1 MAQIRTK
8 GIIIRQTDY
17 GEGHRM
23 LSIFTE
29 DCGIVKA
36 VSYGAGKSRSKAAAS
51 GQFLCWADF
60 ELHSKVNSDIMTVR
74 SADTIDAFLPVTE
87 DIKKLS
93 LCAYLADITY
103 GILGSGNPDI
113 RLLHIFLNCVYALA
127 YKNEDMAKVK
137 AVYELK
143 MMCAEGYMPSLT
155 GCASCGEGEPYA
167 FDLERGGTVCKKC
180 GGKNTVR
187 LDGAL
192 YRALSYIVSSE
203 DKKMLSFTASDD
215 LTERL
220 GSLAERYVLTQLDI
234 NPKSLAYYK
243 TMLKI

>member
-1 MAQIRTK
+1 
-8 GIIIRQTDY
+8 
-17 GEGHRM
+17 
-23 LSIFTE
+23 
-29 DCGIVKA
+29 
-36 VSYGAGKSRSKAAAS
+36 
-51 GQFLCWADF
+51 
-60 ELHSKVNSDIMTVR
+60 
-74 SADTIDAFLPVTE
+74 
-87 DIKKLS
+87 
-93 LCAYLADITY
+93 
-103 GILGSGNPDI
+103 
-113 RLLHIFLNCVYALA
+113 
-127 YKNEDMAKVK
+127 
-137 AVYELK
+137 
-143 MMCAEGYMPSLT
+143 MPSLT

-167 FDLERGGTVCKKC
+167 FDLEKGGTVCKKC

-220 GSLAERYVLTQLDI
+220 GYLAERYVLTQLDI